1 MQRRQVDLETF
12 LADLPAESAAKAKAA
27 AARIDELEHAAQRIG
42 QSDTAYMRLLA
53 ISGVLFLIAAG
64 MLFSG
69 QDMFADGTPQL
80 SDIVVLVMAGALPVM
95 VFVYCFKMNERTK
108 IDRIKFQIIED
119 CFLPYDAI
127 YLPPGPDRESG
138 MVAIADRTGGWSRV
152 PEDEKKFKRPGW
164 YW

>member
-1 MQRRQVDLETF
+1 MKRRQVDLDTF
-12 LADLPAESAAKAKAA
+12 LADLPTEAAAKARAA
-27 AARIDELEHAAQRIG
+27 AACIDELEHAAQRIG
-42 QSDTAYMRLLA
+42 RSDRTYLRLFA
-53 ISGVLFLIAAG
+53 ISGVLFLISAG

-80 SDIVVLVMAGALPVM
+80 WDIVVLVMAGALPVM
-95 VFVYCFKMNERTK
+95 VLVYCFKMNERTK
-108 IDRIKFQIIED
+108 IDRIKFEIIENY
-119 CFLPYDAI
+119 FLPYDAI

-152 PEDEKKFKRPGW
+152 PEDSKKFRRPGW